1 MPVHEHLIPLSV
13 DYVEIAVTD
22 LPAASAFYREA
33 FGWEIVPYGDEYA
46 GFRTPAEPEGHEA
59 GGLRLADEVVRG
71 STLVQVY
78 APDLEACAE
87 TVTAAGG
94 RVVQGPYGFPGG
106 RRFHFLDPSGNE
118 LGAWSRA

>member
-22 LPAASAFYREA
+22 LPAAAAFYREA

-71 STLVQVY
+71 STLVQLY
-78 APDLEACAE
+78 ADDLEACAE
-87 TVTAAGG
+87 AVTAAGG

-118 LGAWSRA
+118 LGAWSQA

>member
-71 STLVQVY
+71 STLVQLY
-78 APDLEACAE
+78 ADDLEACAE
-87 TVTAAGG
+87 AVTAAGG

-118 LGAWSRA
+118 LGAWSQA